1 MVIKDLTSS
10 TYFRVDYRSLP
21 SGIGHINYEG
31 GDVVLVTEAG
41 CGPQDLAEAKEMFD
55 EECWPSSVNNIPFHM
70 GEYWDEGQAAL
81 KAILCTHRVDYVIDS
96 ELAYEKEELVENMDY
111 HIFTLKNWLLARGID
126 NNI

>member
-1 MVIKDLTSS
+1 MVLKDLTSS

-21 SGIGHINYEG
+21 SGIGHINYES

-41 CGPQDLAEAKEMFD
+41 SGPQDLAEAKEMFD

-81 KAILCTHRVDYVIDS
+81 KAILCTHRVEYVIDT
-96 ELAYEKEELVENMDY
+96 ELAYEREELVEDMDY
-111 HIFTLKNWLLARGID
+111 HVFTLKNWLLARGID